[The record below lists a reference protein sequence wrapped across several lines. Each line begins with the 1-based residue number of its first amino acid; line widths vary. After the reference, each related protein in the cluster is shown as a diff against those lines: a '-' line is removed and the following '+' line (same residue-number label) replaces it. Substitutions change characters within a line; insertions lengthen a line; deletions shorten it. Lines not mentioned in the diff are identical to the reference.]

1 MTFLYLA
8 ECIIYN
14 DDKTISYIRCIFT
27 FQQQF
32 RIIEING
39 SFLIF
44 RFFIV
49 KIQEQ
54 HLHTC
59 ILMAIYQRNGVS
71 LKKTLMF
78 QGSDFFFVFNIPSV
92 GDDLLDLLS
101 NKLQPVSKF
110 AFCIY
115 IRTRVFPNVLESAGV
130 LTPMPLNLTVLSLK
144 VLTNNKCKYLNNII
158 FVMLDPAALF

>member
-1 MTFLYLA
+1 M
-8 ECIIYN
+8 
-14 DDKTISYIRCIFT
+14 
-27 FQQQF
+27 
-32 RIIEING
+32 
-39 SFLIF
+39 
-44 RFFIV
+44 
-49 KIQEQ
+49 
-54 HLHTC
+54 
-59 ILMAIYQRNGVS
+59 
-71 LKKTLMF
+71 
-78 QGSDFFFVFNIPSV
+78 

-158 FVMLDPAALF
+158 FVMLDPAALFWKELSELCFLSFAIVHIDRLKDGRSAFNKSIMI